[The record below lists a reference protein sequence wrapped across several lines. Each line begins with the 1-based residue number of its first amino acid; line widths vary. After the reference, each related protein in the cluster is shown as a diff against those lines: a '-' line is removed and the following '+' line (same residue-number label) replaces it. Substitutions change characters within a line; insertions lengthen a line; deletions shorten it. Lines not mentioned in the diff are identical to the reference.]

1 MVSSMVSHSAQPF
14 FLNSPT
20 DLLEDGGV
28 DFLGSKIRIF
38 SKAKIRYEGIFYT
51 FNHGDKTIS
60 LSSVKSFGTE
70 TRLVARYVAPRDDE
84 VYSYIVFRV
93 GDITD
98 IQILE
103 NMENLEGMD
112 DDQVDETHKYKYRVP
127 TCI

>member
-1 MVSSMVSHSAQPF
+1 MVSHAPQPF

-51 FNHGDKTIS
+51 FNQGDKTIS